1 MGGYNI
7 PLPHN
12 PDKNECCPSSFLPLK
27 ITTFSIKDSVKTL
40 SSVCNAGYP
49 ASTKIE
55 NISDIMDNTHGVL
68 NVKFRL

>member
-1 MGGYNI
+1 MSAVHR
-7 PLPHN
+7 PLFI
-12 PDKNECCPSSFLPLK
+12 ET
-27 ITTFSIKDSVKTL
+27 TTFPDKDSVKTL

-49 ASTKIE
+49 APTKIE